1 MSWST
6 DWRNWPVAL
15 ISRGSDNACKKFPP
29 QEGCSRQGGK
39 TTNWSWIWCGKQIL
53 LGGKEEQE
61 ENCKGGGGVVGL
73 CGNRQHAWAVIKS
86 NQIIIIQKCGANCV
100 YRFFRTVQLT
110 FAVCRD
116 ADRDSD
122 GDGDSDVAVDSGQ
135 SNNYQWQQT
144 SSHEAAL
151 PSSSIA
157 TPTPALRLRLGLPH
171 TQPGDF
177 RININLCA
185 QLKPWISL
193 A

>member
-1 MSWST
+1 MPAKSSPH
-6 DWRNWPVAL
+6 RKGAV
-15 ISRGSDNACKKFPP
+15 
-29 QEGCSRQGGK
+29 GK
-39 TTNWSWIWCGKQIL
+39 GARLQIDHEFGVVSKYCWGEKRTTKRIARV
-53 LGGKEEQE
+53 E
-61 ENCKGGGGVVGL
+61 GGGGV

-86 NQIIIIQKCGANCV
+86 NQIIIIQKCAANCV

-185 QLKPWISL
+185 QLKP
-193 A
+193 